1 MERHTWLDETTLRV
15 ETYRSGFFTFQI
27 GLDMPS
33 LMPLFDR
40 VADAQERFSKL
51 SLWQISA
58 QLEKE
63 VIAASVFGTNTIE
76 GGGTECGEWHIDT
89 LPRSGCIKSKSVRAW
104 CKSG

>member
-63 VIAASVFGTNTIE
+63 VIAASVFGTNT
-76 GGGTECGEWHIDT
+76 
-89 LPRSGCIKSKSVRAW
+89 S
-104 CKSG
+104 